1 MYDLSVPKIAL
12 VLVICLCHKNITT
25 YSMIAYTDAYKARR
39 YRAMLTTVPT
49 ADLTLVYTMHTS
61 SLQKCVNDAG
71 SVVRL

>member
-1 MYDLSVPKIAL
+1 MYDLSVSKIAF
-12 VLVICLCHKNITT
+12 VFVTRIIITT

-49 ADLTLVYTMHTS
+49 ANLTLVYTMHTR
-61 SLQKCVNDAG
+61 LQKCVNDAG